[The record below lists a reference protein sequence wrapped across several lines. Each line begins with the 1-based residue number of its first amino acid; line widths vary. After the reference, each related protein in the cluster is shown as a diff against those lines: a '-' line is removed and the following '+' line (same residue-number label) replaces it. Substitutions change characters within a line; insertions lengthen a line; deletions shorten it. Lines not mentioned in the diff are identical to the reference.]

1 MLKYFYDNNLVYY
14 AEKQPQDWKEA
25 IRMSCKPLLDN
36 HMIEPAY
43 VDTIVQNVVDNGPY
57 IVIVPGI
64 AMPHALATAPGVLG
78 TGIAFTKFEAPVT
91 FYDPATKEE
100 PQAQL
105 FFTLAAKDSDEHLK
119 NIQRLMDLLMDEEKV
134 GQLKATH
141 SLEDY
146 KKLL

>member
-91 FYDPATKEE
+91 FYDPATKRSRRHNYSLRLL
-100 PQAQL
+100 QKIL
-105 FFTLAAKDSDEHLK
+105 MNILK
-119 NIQRLMDLLMDEEKV
+119 TFSVLWIF
-134 GQLKATH
+134 
-141 SLEDY
+141 
-146 KKLL
+146 

>member
-64 AMPHALATAPGVLG
+64 AMPHALATAP
-78 TGIAFTKFEAPVT
+78 
-91 FYDPATKEE
+91 
-100 PQAQL
+100 
-105 FFTLAAKDSDEHLK
+105 
-119 NIQRLMDLLMDEEKV
+119 
-134 GQLKATH
+134 
-141 SLEDY
+141 
-146 KKLL
+146 